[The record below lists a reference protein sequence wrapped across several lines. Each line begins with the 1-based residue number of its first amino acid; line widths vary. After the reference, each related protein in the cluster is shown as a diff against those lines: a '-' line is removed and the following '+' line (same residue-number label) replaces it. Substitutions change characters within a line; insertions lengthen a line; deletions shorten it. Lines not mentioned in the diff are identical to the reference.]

1 MSHSIQDKK
10 GKKLASVK
18 SVAQIYWSE
27 TRKYKWAFALLI
39 LGNIGIQ
46 AADLAAPWFL
56 RQFFNSLAIN
66 TPSAALASELLS
78 VVGVIAA
85 IYVGG
90 FLARRLQSRSIMYL
104 ELQVMRNLTV
114 RAFEHLIKHSY
125 NFFVS
130 NFAGTLTHKV
140 NRFARVYEVLFDA
153 IFLQFFPTFIF
164 VLGTIV
170 VLSLRHPLLGGMLL
184 VWSIVFTVFQVWV
197 ASARQ
202 PARALRAEEESKAT
216 GTLADAISNHSTVML
231 FAGFERER
239 SIVKKAFDA
248 LTDATRKVWYAD
260 DWIWSAMGVFMIAIN
275 IGMLYGATILWGQG
289 LLTIGDFVLIQAYLL
304 GTFDRLYGIN
314 RELRRFF
321 DAVADAQEMTHI
333 LETPHDVKDKKGA
346 RHLAIDRGVVWF
358 DDVSFNFHKG
368 TPVLHQFNMTIDG
381 GERIALVGPSG
392 AGKSTVTKLLL
403 RLYDVDEGAIKID
416 GQDISGVTQD
426 SLRDAMAFVPQEP
439 ILFHRTLMDNIRYGW
454 RDATDEQ
461 VIEAAKKAHCHE
473 FISRLPE
480 GYNTYVGERGIKLSG
495 GERQRVAIARAIL
508 KDAPIL
514 VLDEATSSLDSES
527 EAYIQDALET
537 LMQGKTVI
545 VIAHRLS
552 TIMKMDRII
561 VMEKGSI
568 VAQGTHLQLVNER
581 GLYQKLWSI
590 QAGGFIGSDDET
602 NKGSIGT
609 DEDSEEGVS
618 EEEAGAQSK
627 LAEDDNRE

>member
-1 MSHSIQDKK
+1 MSSSEHIKS
-10 GKKLASVK
+10 KKLASVK
-18 SVAQIYWSE
+18 SVAHIYWSE

-153 IFLQFFPTFIF
+153 LFLQFFPTFIF
-164 VLGTIV
+164 VLGTII

-184 VWSIVFTVFQVWV
+184 VWSVVFTVFQVWV

-239 SIVKKAFDA
+239 SIVKKAFDT

-260 DWIWSAMGVFMIAIN
+260 DWVWSAMGVFMIAIN

-333 LETPHDVKDKKGA
+333 LETPHEVKDKRGA
-346 RHLAIDRGVVWF
+346 RHLAIESGVVWF
-358 DDVSFNFHKG
+358 DDVTFNFHKG
-368 TPVLHQFNMTIDG
+368 TPVLHQFNLTIGG
-381 GERIALVGPSG
+381 GERVALVGPSG

-403 RLYDVDEGAIKID
+403 RLYDVDDGSIKID
-416 GQDISGVTQD
+416 SQDISGVTQD
-426 SLRDAMAFVPQEP
+426 SLRDAVAFVPQEP

-461 VIEAAKKAHCHE
+461 VIEAAKLAHCHE

-537 LMQGKTVI
+537 LMRGKTVI

-552 TIMKMDRII
+552 TIMKMDRIV
-561 VMEKGSI
+561 VMEKGAI
-568 VAQGTHLQLVNER
+568 VAQGTHLQLINER

-590 QAGGFIGSDDET
+590 QAGGFIG
-602 NKGSIGT
+602 G
-609 DEDSEEGVS
+609 SEES
-618 EEEAGAQSK
+618 ESEMNEDAIELDEK
-627 LAEDDNRE
+627 LADTDKNE